1 MWRGRTLRNDKDRQ
15 GRFSPVG
22 QALLFVGIAV
32 VGVPLIHY
40 YLWRRMV
47 RDTTRSRR
55 ARWIGTGILIGL
67 VALLLGSFAGTGR
80 FPERALTVISWPA
93 YLWLA
98 VLFYL
103 LLGLAVL
110 ELPAW
115 FARRWIKNRGI
126 TDDAS
131 RRLFLARTVA

>member
-22 QALLFVGIAV
+22 QALLFIGIAV
-32 VGVPLIHY
+32 VAVPLIHY
-40 YLWRRMV
+40 YLWRRLV
-47 RDTTRSRR
+47 RNTTRSRR
-55 ARWIGTGILIGL
+55 ARWIGTGILLGL
-67 VALLLGSFAGTGR
+67 VVLLIAALAGSR
-80 FPERALTVISWPA
+80 LFPERFLTVISWPA

-98 VLFYL
+98 ILFYL

-115 FARRWIKNRGI
+115 
-126 TDDAS
+126 
-131 RRLFLARTVA
+131 LV